1 MATSPEQEF
10 TAYIQQ
16 SRGII
21 FKVIR
26 LYVNHPE
33 DEKDL
38 YQEIV
43 FQAWKSFPR
52 FEGRS
57 KFSTWLYRIG
67 LNTVLTFR
75 RRPAI
80 VRTHEDLSHLYV
92 EAPSVSPESEVLYMA
107 IRSLQEIDRMIVTL
121 HLDGYDNEEIA
132 EISGLTKN
140 NIAVKLH
147 RIRETLTKKVKAL

>member
-1 MATSPEQEF
+1 MNTREQEF
-10 TAYIQQ
+10 TRLLEQ

-33 DEKDL
+33 DERDL

-43 FQAWKSFPR
+43 YQAWKSFPR
-52 FEGRS
+52 FEGRA

-75 RRPAI
+75 RRPAL
-80 VRTHEDLSHLYV
+80 VQAHEDLSRLTIAESVPTDSEMLY
-92 EAPSVSPESEVLYMA
+92 LA
-107 IRSLQEIDRMIVTL
+107 IRSLPEIDRMIITL
-121 HLDGYDNEEIA
+121 HLDGYANEEIA
-132 EISGLTKN
+132 DISGLSKN
-140 NIAVKLH
+140 NVAVKLH
-147 RIRETLTKKVKAL
+147 RIREALTKKMTKQ

>member
-1 MATSPEQEF
+1 MSTSPEQEF

-16 SRGII
+16 SRGIM
-21 FKVIR
+21 FKVIL

-57 KFSTWLYRIG
+57 KFSTWLYRIAF
-67 LNTVLTFR
+67 NIVLTFK

-80 VRTHEDLSHLYV
+80 VQAHEDLSRL
-92 EAPSVSPESEVLYMA
+92 
-107 IRSLQEIDRMIVTL
+107 
-121 HLDGYDNEEIA
+121 
-132 EISGLTKN
+132 
-140 NIAVKLH
+140 
-147 RIRETLTKKVKAL
+147 